1 MRTVISL
8 LLLVSTTL
16 FDINHAAWAA
26 GTALL
31 AVAALLLP
39 NLKAIAASI
48 TGRFA
53 LAQTFFAMLFVLWHG
68 LPNEHALVSG
78 MRFVGVASFL
88 LCMPLYA
95 SLFKA
100 SGLDRMLL
108 GLIRQVHKGLQI
120 PALLACA
127 VASTFGLSFGTIP
140 LYGAPMPPR
149 SGPATAALARG
160 VVISMLIAPTTGSV
174 AAVMAA
180 FPSLTLST
188 ILAATLPMAFAAF
201 ALACLFGRGGIEI
214 SQEENTAARVD
225 IKPLFIVIVSVAGL
239 SLMGMPLLPA
249 IAWTGVIAHLIWP
262 IEANGLGY
270 GLAIVR
276 RTWDESSIRLAP
288 EILLFVATGWLA
300 WALSGLDFS
309 LSSAELLSHDV
320 HPILPGLVLASMS
333 VLAMAGVHPM
343 VAFGLLRP
351 FTDRIGMG
359 LPPVGEYT
367 VWLIGFILALLIA
380 PVSVLTTISAATSG
394 LSPWQASIRLHG
406 GYALA
411 LGLTTIVYVA
421 LRFQ

>member
-1 MRTVISL
+1 
-8 LLLVSTTL
+8 LLVSTTL
-16 FDINHAAWAA
+16 FDINHAAWTA

-31 AVAALLLP
+31 AVALLLLP
-39 NLKAIAASI
+39 NLRAIAASI

-53 LAQTFFAMLFVLWHG
+53 LAQTFFAVLFVFWHG
-68 LPNEHALVSG
+68 LPDEHALVSG

-100 SGLDRMLL
+100 SGIDRMLL
-108 GLIRQVHKGLQI
+108 GLIGQVRKGLQI
-120 PALLACA
+120 PTLLACA

-140 LYGAPMPPR
+140 LYGTPMPPR

-160 VVISMLIAPTTGSV
+160 VVISMLLAPTTGSV

-180 FPSLTLST
+180 FPGLTLPA
-188 ILAATLPMAFAAF
+188 ILAATLPMALAAF
-201 ALACLFGRGGIEI
+201 GLACLFGHGGIEI
-214 SQEENTAARVD
+214 SHEENSDAELD
-225 IKPLFIVIVSVAGL
+225 LKPMAIVVASMVAL
-239 SLMGMPLLPA
+239 SFAGMPLLPA

-262 IEANGLGY
+262 VERNGFSSGI
-270 GLAIVR
+270 AVIR
-276 RTWDESSIRLAP
+276 RTWDESSLRLAP
-288 EILLFVATGWLA
+288 EILLFVATGWLS

-309 LSSAELLSHDV
+309 LSGAALFSQDARFM
-320 HPILPGLVLASMS
+320 LPGLVLASMS

-351 FTDRIGMG
+351 FTDKIGMG

-367 VWLIGFILALLIA
+367 VWLIGFILALLVA

-406 GYALA
+406 FYALA
-411 LGLTTIVYVA
+411 LGATTIAYIA
-421 LRFQ
+421 FRFQ